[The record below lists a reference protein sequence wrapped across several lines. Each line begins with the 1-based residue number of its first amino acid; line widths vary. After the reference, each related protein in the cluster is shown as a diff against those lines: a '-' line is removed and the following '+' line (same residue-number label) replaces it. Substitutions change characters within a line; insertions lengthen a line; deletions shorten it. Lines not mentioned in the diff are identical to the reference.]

1 MARWVFASRQP
12 EVSMKFL
19 GQKEILNRSC
29 GKIGIVNHYHYHSIN
44 YQRTAVA
51 AMSGLTAVATAE

>member
-1 MARWVFASRQP
+1 MSGLTAVAA
-12 EVSMKFL
+12 MKFL
-19 GQKEILNRSC
+19 GKM
-29 GKIGIVNHYHYHSIN
+29 GIVNHYHYHSIN